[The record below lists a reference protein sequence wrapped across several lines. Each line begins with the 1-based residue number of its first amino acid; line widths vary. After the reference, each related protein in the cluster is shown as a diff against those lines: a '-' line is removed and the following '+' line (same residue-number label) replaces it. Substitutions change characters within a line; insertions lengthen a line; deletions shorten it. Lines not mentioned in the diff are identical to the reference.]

1 MTSSK
6 ITIFTP
12 TYNRRN
18 ILKNCYKS
26 LCNQTNKNFIWLI
39 VDDGSKDNTE
49 ELVENWIREKKVEIK
64 YIKQKNSGKHVA
76 HNTAVN
82 FCWTDI
88 FVCVDSDDYLTEDAV
103 EVIYENWDRVESD
116 SQLSGIIALKS
127 YSNGKLVGTR
137 MPENINICP
146 LSDLYSKHKFKGDTM
161 LIFKTAVLKNYL
173 FPVFLDEKFV
183 TEAVIYDQIDQNH
196 KMLLLDKVLY
206 ICEYLN
212 DGYSKN
218 LKYVH
223 RANPNGYNYF
233 LNQRIKFAKSIKEKY
248 IATSYYLAGNWIIKK
263 RPSLKNFEYKLLY
276 IMAIPKAIII
286 FIKPLIKNKLIEL
299 GILR

>member
-82 FCWTDI
+82 FCGTDI
-88 FVCVDSDDYLTEDAV
+88 FVCVDSDDYLTKDAV
-103 EVIYENWDRVESD
+103 EVIYENWDKVESD

-127 YSNGKLVGTR
+127 YSTGKLVGTR
-137 MPENINICP
+137 MPENINICS
-146 LSDLYSKHKFKGDTM
+146 LFDLYSKHKFKGDTM
-161 LIFKTAVLKNYL
+161 LIYKTSILKNYL
-173 FPVFLDEKFV
+173 FPVFKDEKFV
-183 TEAVIYDQIDQNH
+183 TEAVIYDQIDQSF
-196 KMLLLDKVLY
+196 KMLLLDRVLY
-206 ICEYLN
+206 ICEYLE

-218 LKYVH
+218 LKNVH
-223 RANPNGYNYF
+223 RANPKAYIYF
-233 LNQRIKFAKSIKEKY
+233 LNQRIKFAKSTKEKY
-248 IATSYYLAGNWIIKK
+248 IAISYYLAGNWII
-263 RPSLKNFEYKLLY
+263 RNKNIIKNSDQKILY
-276 IMAIPKAIII
+276 TLAIPKATII
-286 FIKPLIKNKLIEL
+286 FIKPLIKNLLIKLGVI
-299 GILR
+299 R